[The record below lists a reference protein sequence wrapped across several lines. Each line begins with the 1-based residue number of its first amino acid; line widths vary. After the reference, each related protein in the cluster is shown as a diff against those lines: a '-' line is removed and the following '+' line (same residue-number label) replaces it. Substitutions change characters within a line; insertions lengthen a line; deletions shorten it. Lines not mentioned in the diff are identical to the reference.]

1 MSETDTEM
9 DRQVGARVQRA
20 RERSGLSRAELAGQI
35 KLPEPELNAIE
46 LGQSRPDAEVLLD
59 LANALGMPLT
69 ELLKPVQE

>member
-1 MSETDTEM
+1 MSETGTEM

-20 RERSGLSRAELAGQI
+20 RERAGLSRAELAGQI

-59 LANALGMPLT
+59 LANALGMPLA